1 MPDPLRP
8 RPTAD
13 GPTQPFWAAA
23 QRGQLAIQRCQAC
36 RLWQQPPSTGCH
48 RCGGGPLAFEPV
60 SGAAQL
66 FSWSVVHQG
75 LSPGFEERVPYLILV
90 VELVEQAGLL
100 MLTDMAFEESVAAE
114 LKVGAPMQVWFDA
127 IAPDFTLP
135 QFRFAAVRTWEAG

>member
-1 MPDPLRP
+1 M
-8 RPTAD
+8 
-13 GPTQPFWAAA
+13 
-23 QRGQLAIQRCQAC
+23 
-36 RLWQQPPSTGCH
+36 
-48 RCGGGPLAFEPV
+48 
-60 SGAAQL
+60 
-66 FSWSVVHQG
+66 
-75 LSPGFEERVPYLILV
+75 PYLILV